1 VEVAAGDKKKVFTL
15 QSSFGTP
22 GAYKTSFYPTV
33 QTTLSYRIFG
43 TIENV
48 PVNFTF
54 TCSPAGH
61 ARVPEDT
68 TEVKVSDQ
76 VTRLSKRG
84 SFGCPVA
91 KSEVGFP
98 EAASSAFELQT
109 KIASMESALAGAQSQ
124 AGTARLLGIA
134 GLIAGLAGLGIGMAA
149 LKNRKKS
156 QDHTSRRKNVKLTGY
171 RAKRI
176 FATLLLFFMNAADA
190 FAHATPMV
198 YERRHPPYWIRFLPG
213 SGYSSANISNLRRA
227 ASRFTLRTAAVR
239 MRRIRGSIPRTS
251 EF

>member
-1 VEVAAGDKKKVFTL
+1 VATICTLALVQAVAAHENQTFRIGKQVYKLTVGSLNEPVAVDDKTGLDFKVEMEPGPGAKAGPVAGLEKTLKVEVAAGGKKKEFNL

-22 GAYKTSFYPTV
+22 GTYKTSFYPTV

-43 TIENV
+43 TIDDV

-84 SFGCPVA
+84 SFGCPVS

-109 KIASMESALAGAQSQ
+109 KITSMESALAGAQSQ
-124 AGTARLLGIA
+124 AGTARLLGVA
-134 GLIAGLAGLGIGMAA
+134 GLVAGLAGLGIGMAA
-149 LKNRKKS
+149 WKNGKKV
-156 QDHTSRRKNVKLTGY
+156 QDSSPRRK
-171 RAKRI
+171 
-176 FATLLLFFMNAADA
+176 M
-190 FAHATPMV
+190 
-198 YERRHPPYWIRFLPG
+198 
-213 SGYSSANISNLRRA
+213 
-227 ASRFTLRTAAVR
+227 
-239 MRRIRGSIPRTS
+239 
-251 EF
+251 

>member
-1 VEVAAGDKKKVFTL
+1 MVATVCTLALVQAVSAHENQTFRIGKQVYKLTVGSLNEPVAVDDKTGLDFKVEMEPGPGAKAGPVAGLEQTLKVEVAAGDKKKTYNL

-22 GAYKTSFYPTV
+22 GTYKTSFYPTV

-43 TIENV
+43 TIEDV

-109 KIASMESALAGAQSQ
+109 KITNMESALAGAQSQ
-124 AGTARLLGIA
+124 AGSARLMGVA
-134 GLIAGLAGLGIGMAA
+134 GLVAGVAGVAIGMAA
-149 LKNRKKS
+149 LMNAKKG
-156 QDHTSRRKNVKLTGY
+156 QANTTRRK
-171 RAKRI
+171 
-176 FATLLLFFMNAADA
+176 M
-190 FAHATPMV
+190 
-198 YERRHPPYWIRFLPG
+198 
-213 SGYSSANISNLRRA
+213 
-227 ASRFTLRTAAVR
+227 
-239 MRRIRGSIPRTS
+239 
-251 EF
+251 

>member
-1 VEVAAGDKKKVFTL
+1 MKSRVFKLMVATVCTLALVQAVSAHENQTFRIGKQVYKLTVGSLNEPVAVDDKTGLDFKVEMEPGPGAKAGPVAGLEQTLKVEVAAGDKKKVFNL

-22 GAYKTSFYPTV
+22 GTYKTSFYPTV

-43 TIENV
+43 TIEDV

-68 TEVKVSDQ
+68 TELKVSDQ

-98 EAASSAFELQT
+98 EAASSAIELQT
-109 KIASMESALAGAQSQ
+109 KITNMESALAGAQSQ
-124 AGTARLLGIA
+124 AGTARLLGGA
-134 GLIAGLAGLGIGMAA
+134 GLVAGVAGVAIGMVA
-149 LKNRKKS
+149 LMNAKKG
-156 QDHTSRRKNVKLTGY
+156 QANTARRK
-171 RAKRI
+171 
-176 FATLLLFFMNAADA
+176 M
-190 FAHATPMV
+190 
-198 YERRHPPYWIRFLPG
+198 
-213 SGYSSANISNLRRA
+213 
-227 ASRFTLRTAAVR
+227 
-239 MRRIRGSIPRTS
+239 
-251 EF
+251 